1 MRGLLAASL
10 AAAAVLPGPGPANAT
25 HIRHATAAQ
34 WQSFSTGGT
43 SRLAVLL
50 TDSTAPWLPL
60 AHGLR
65 TIGIPF
71 VITRDYHAA
80 LTHRVVLVYPIISGR
95 TLSADALRALT
106 EYHGTLIAT
115 NVLGGG
121 LAE

>member
-1 MRGLLAASL
+1 MHHMRGLFAASL

-25 HIRHATAAQ
+25 HIRHSAAAE
-34 WQSFSTGGT
+34 WTSFSTGGA

-65 TIGIPF
+65 TIGVPF
-71 VITRDYHAA
+71 IITRDYHSA

-95 TLSADALRALT
+95 TLSADALRGKRAGYPRRACFILSP
-106 EYHGTLIAT
+106 HA
-115 NVLGGG
+115 
-121 LAE
+121 